1 TLQPSVL
8 RWARERAG
16 ISPEELARKIQV
28 KPERVVEWEKSGRI
42 SIAQTD
48 NLARSTHTPLG
59 FLYLTEPPTDQLSI
73 PDFRT
78 RRQSGEPPSPDLL
91 ETVESMQRRQ
101 SWMRDELIAEG
112 AEPLDFI
119 GAWRA
124 DDAPQEVARAMRDAF
139 RFGDHKA
146 SGKFAWASTLRR
158 LRDQAEH
165 AGVLVVVNSV
175 VGNNTHRRLDPMEFQ
190 GFALVDEYAPLVF
203 VNGAD
208 FKAAQMFTLAH
219 ELAHLLV
226 GETGVSLLQDFTPP
240 NHATEQFCSQTA
252 AEFLVPE
259 SELQHFWP
267 TIEKEPDPYQAI
279 AQRFKVSL
287 LVAAHRTLDLDLI
300 DRNAFADFYQKYRD
314 QRWHKEKNSEQ
325 SGGNFWMTQRWRV
338 GARFGSAVARAV
350 RENRLPYREA
360 YNLTGLRRDT
370 FERMLE
376 KMEVLL

>member
-1 TLQPSVL
+1 MQPGVL

-28 KPERVVEWEKSGRI
+28 KPERVVEWESSGRI

-48 NLARSTHTPLG
+48 RLAQKTHTPLG
-59 FLYLTEPPTDQLSI
+59 FLYLAEPPTDQLSI

-112 AEPLDFI
+112 AEPLDFV
-119 GAWRA
+119 GAWGTGDSPA
-124 DDAPQEVARAMRDAF
+124 EAARAMRDALHLAD
-139 RFGDHKA
+139 GWVAQEATWTDA
-146 SGKFAWASTLRR
+146 LRR
-158 LRDQAEH
+158 LRDQAED
-165 AGVLVVVNSV
+165 AGVLVVFNGV
-175 VGNNTHRRLDPMEFQ
+175 VGNDLYRKLNRDEFQ

-226 GETGVSLLQDFTPP
+226 GETGVSRFRDFRPVD
-240 NHATEQFCSQTA
+240 HATEQFCNRAA

-259 SELQHFWP
+259 SELQAFWP
-267 TIEKEPDPYQAI
+267 TARGGIDPYEAI
-279 AQRFKVSL
+279 ARRFKVSS
-287 LVAAHRTLDLDLI
+287 LVAARRTLDLKLI
-300 DRNAFADFYQKYRD
+300 DEDAFSSFYRD
-314 QRWHKEKNSEQ
+314 QEWHEKRSSEP
-325 SGGNFWMTQRWRV
+325 GGGDFWRV
-338 GARFGSAVARAV
+338 QKWRLGPRFGGAIVRAV
-350 RENRLPYREA
+350 KEGRLLYREA
-360 YNLTGLRRDT
+360 YNLTNLRGDS
-370 FERMLE
+370 FERIPE
-376 KMEVLL
+376 KMGVLL